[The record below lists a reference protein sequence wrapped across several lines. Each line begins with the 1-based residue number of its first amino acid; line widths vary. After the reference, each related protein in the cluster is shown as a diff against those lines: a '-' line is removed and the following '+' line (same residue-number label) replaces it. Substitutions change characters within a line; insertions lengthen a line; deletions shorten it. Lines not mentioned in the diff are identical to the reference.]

1 MKRLIICIAVIS
13 AFAMLLTAHQKFGKK
28 VTNYKRGE
36 KNLIT
41 NHSVKIYLSEENTNK
56 IEYMQYLK
64 NKSNANS
71 YKYRKS
77 FDDIVNNVISENLT
91 ERQRQII
98 ELHMQGLKNKEIAL
112 KLNLAQCTVSR
123 HLQKGKERIYAVV
136 KYFYR

>member
-1 MKRLIICIAVIS
+1 M
-13 AFAMLLTAHQKFGKK
+13 
-28 VTNYKRGE
+28 
-36 KNLIT
+36 IT

-64 NKSNANS
+64 QKAGANS
-71 YKYRKS
+71 YKYRRT

-98 ELHMQGLKNKEIAL
+98 ELHMQGLKNKDIAQ
-112 KLNLAQCTVSR
+112 KLNLSQCTVSR

>member
-1 MKRLIICIAVIS
+1 MIA
-13 AFAMLLTAHQKFGKK
+13 
-28 VTNYKRGE
+28 
-36 KNLIT
+36 

-98 ELHMQGLKNKEIAL
+98 ELHMKGLKNKDIAQ
-112 KLNLAQCTVSR
+112 KLNLSHCTVSR

>member
-1 MKRLIICIAVIS
+1 M
-13 AFAMLLTAHQKFGKK
+13 
-28 VTNYKRGE
+28 
-36 KNLIT
+36 IT

-112 KLNLAQCTVSR
+112 KLNLSQCTVSR

>member
-1 MKRLIICIAVIS
+1 M
-13 AFAMLLTAHQKFGKK
+13 
-28 VTNYKRGE
+28 
-36 KNLIT
+36 
-41 NHSVKIYLSEENTNK
+41 KIYLSEKNTNK

-64 NKSNANS
+64 NKSNVNS
-71 YKYRKS
+71 YKYRRT

-98 ELHMQGLKNKEIAL
+98 ELHMKGLKNKDIAQ
-112 KLNLAQCTVSR
+112 KLNLAQCTVCR